1 MENSGMD
8 QKQYIFGSVLILN
21 NKLQG
26 MKIAGLGDLTI
37 KQFILLI
44 SIRNMEN
51 PAPSIQ
57 ETADILGSTRQNVK
71 KMLEILERE
80 GYVAIQKS
88 KDDRRSFC
96 VSLTDKCFRYFEQ
109 HNDAGEKII
118 NVLFDGMKEEDISST
133 YRVINTLFENID
145 KVNKAEG
152 ITI

>member
-1 MENSGMD
+1 MGYSGME

-37 KQFILLI
+37 KQFILLV

-57 ETADILGSTRQNVK
+57 ETADILGSTRQNTK

-80 GYVAIQKS
+80 EYVAIRKS
-88 KDDRRSFC
+88 KEDRRSFC

-133 YRVINTLFENID
+133 CRVINTLFENID
-145 KVNKAEG
+145 KVIKAEG
-152 ITI
+152 ITL

>member
-1 MENSGMD
+1 MEYSGME

-21 NKLQG
+21 NKLHG

-57 ETADILGSTRQNVK
+57 ETADILGTTRQNVK

-80 GYVAIQKS
+80 EYVAIRKS
-88 KDDRRSFC
+88 KEDRRSFC

-118 NVLFDGMKEEDISST
+118 NLLFDGIKEEDISST
-133 YRVINTLFENID
+133 FRVINTLMENID
-145 KVNKAEG
+145 RVNNAEG